1 MAKVKK
7 VNIAVAYYPH
17 DTATC
22 EIDITKVY
30 FKIILFLEIM
40 KINYFRLII

>member
-17 DTATC
+17 VTATC
-22 EIDITKVY
+22 EIDIIKIY
-30 FKIILFLEIM
+30 FKILFLKIM